1 MTHENFIWG
10 TNIHQLSNILK
21 NNLELS
27 IHVSITNTQKMELIL
42 KFGKLFLSKTKAHN
56 VI

>member
-27 IHVSITNTQKMELIL
+27 VHVSITNTKKMELIL
-42 KFGKLFLSKTKAHN
+42 KFGKLFLSKTKAQN